1 MNFYNKYILPKLIN
15 LVMSNVVV
23 KKQRPDV
30 VGQAT
35 GVVLEIGFGSGLNL
49 PFYKNITKLYAVD
62 PSRELYNLAKE
73 RIKKVSF
80 PIEYL
85 QVSAEKIPLAD
96 NSIDSVISTWTFCSI
111 PNPEI
116 ALREIFRILKPNGKF
131 IFIEHGKSDKNFI
144 AKIQKLITP
153 IWKLFTGGC
162 HMDREID
169 KLINNAGFEIQKLE
183 KFQQKFSFLTFLY
196 KGIAITKK

>member
-1 MNFYNKYILPKLIN
+1 MNLYNKYILPKFIN
-15 LVMSNVVV
+15 LAMNNAIV

-30 VGQAT
+30 IGQAT

-80 PIEYL
+80 PVEYF

-96 NSIDSVISTWTFCSI
+96 NSIDSAISTWNLCSI

-116 ALREIFRILKPNGKF
+116 ALKEIFRVLKPSGKF
-131 IFIEHGKSDKNFI
+131 IFIEHGRSDKNFI
-144 AKIQKLITP
+144 IKMQRLITP
-153 IWKLFTGGC
+153 TWKLFTGGC
-162 HMDREID
+162 HMDREIE
-169 KLINNAGFEIQKLE
+169 KLINDAGFEIHKLE
-183 KFQQKFSFLTFLY
+183 KFQQKFKFLTFLY
-196 KGIAITKK
+196 KGVGVTRK